1 MHEILKDLSQWLCLG
16 DNSGFETSG
25 IFMRYSGFKTTGTFM
40 RYTMILGNGILMRYE
55 GPETTDRFMR
65 YHRI

>member
-25 IFMRYSGFKTTGTFM
+25 IDLRQLVIYEIHVLHDLMEWNPNE
-40 RYTMILGNGILMRYE
+40 ILR
-55 GPETTDRFMR
+55 T
-65 YHRI
+65 